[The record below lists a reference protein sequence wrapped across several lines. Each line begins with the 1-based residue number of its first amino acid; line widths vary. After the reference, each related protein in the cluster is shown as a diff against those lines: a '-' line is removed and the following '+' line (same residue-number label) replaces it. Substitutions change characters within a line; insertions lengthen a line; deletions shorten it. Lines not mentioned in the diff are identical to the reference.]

1 MNHSDL
7 QERIQAVSRM
17 AAFNNWLGLMI
28 DEVSPGNVQLSLP
41 WREDFGQYAGFMH
54 AGIQGALIDT
64 ACGFAA
70 ATMAG
75 KVLASQY
82 TVRCLRPA
90 IGEHFRVLATVV
102 KPGRQQ
108 VFASAELFATRD
120 GVEKRVATGDV
131 LLVPQPD

>member
-1 MNHSDL
+1 MSHSDL
-7 QERIQAVSRM
+7 HERIATVSRM
-17 AAFNNWLGLMI
+17 AAFNNWLGLEI
-28 DEVSPGNVQLSLP
+28 DEVSAGSVQLSLP
-41 WREDFGQYAGFMH
+41 WRSDFGQYAGFMH

-70 ATMAG
+70 ATLSG

-90 IGEHFRVLATVV
+90 VGEHFRVVAQVV

-108 VFASAELFATRD
+108 IFASAELYAIKD
-120 GVEKRVATGDV
+120 GVEKLVATGDA
-131 LLVPQPD
+131 LLVPQAE